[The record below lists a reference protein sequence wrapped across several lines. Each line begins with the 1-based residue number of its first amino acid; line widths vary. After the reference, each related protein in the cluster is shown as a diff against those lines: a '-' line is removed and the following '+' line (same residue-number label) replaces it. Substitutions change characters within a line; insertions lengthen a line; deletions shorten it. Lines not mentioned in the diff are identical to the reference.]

1 MIEMAKPIEYIEN
14 VDEETNTLIPKEYKE
29 SIDNLFKTVKSL
41 NDSGLLTLINAMAR
55 NYKYIIDSMSDQLNS
70 DDTKKA
76 VTNIFNVFALLSKI
90 DTDRTYDLMSKLG
103 DSINSAE
110 LSEDR
115 YGITEIIKLINNKDT
130 AKTIMLFLKI
140 LSGIEK

>member
-1 MIEMAKPIEYIEN
+1 MAKPIEYIEN